1 MRFSADS
8 YVSALGRRAGPF
20 LEAERVSL
28 KTFAMAKYNF
38 RSLSP
43 HDFEL
48 LCGDLLQ
55 EILGVRLESF
65 TTGPDSR
72 IDFRYR
78 RQGVNLIVQCK
89 HFADSGYG
97 AVCHVLRKK
106 ERQKLDALA
115 PTRYVLATSVGLTPA
130 RKNEVVE
137 ILVPYCLGPS
147 DIVGPD
153 DINNLLT
160 QHGHVER
167 RPYCPRTRSTPSD
180 GPILRWTLAGSRR
193 S

>member
-1 MRFSADS
+1 
-8 YVSALGRRAGPF
+8 
-20 LEAERVSL
+20 
-28 KTFAMAKYNF
+28 MANYDF

-48 LCGDLLQ
+48 LCRDLLQ
-55 EILGVRLESF
+55 ETLGVRLESF
-65 TTGPDSR
+65 TTGRDSG
-72 IDFRYR
+72 IDFRYH
-78 RQGVNLIVQCK
+78 RQGVNLILQCK

-97 AVCHVLRKK
+97 ALRRVLRNK

-130 RKNEVVE
+130 RKNEIVE
-137 ILVPYCLGPS
+137 IMAPYSLGPS

-153 DINNLLT
+153 DLNNLLT

-167 RPYCPRTRSTPSD
+167 RHFKLWLTSATVLERVLHAGIFADSGLPWCTTP
-180 GPILRWTLAGSRR
+180 LRVESLP
-193 S
+193 